1 MSVWADRVAD
11 EGVAH
16 GTLALALFGAGRRA
30 GYEPGQIYEA
40 LEWTALQLDP
50 EADDYE
56 TWECTL
62 LARLENPTKE
72 ER

>member
-1 MSVWADRVAD
+1 MNTWRDRVAD

-16 GTLALALFGAGRRA
+16 GTLALALFGAGTRA
-30 GYEPGQIYEA
+30 GYEPGAIYEA
-40 LEWTALQLDP
+40 LEWTSIQLDP

-56 TWECTL
+56 TWEATL
-62 LARLENPTKE
+62 LARLENPTSG